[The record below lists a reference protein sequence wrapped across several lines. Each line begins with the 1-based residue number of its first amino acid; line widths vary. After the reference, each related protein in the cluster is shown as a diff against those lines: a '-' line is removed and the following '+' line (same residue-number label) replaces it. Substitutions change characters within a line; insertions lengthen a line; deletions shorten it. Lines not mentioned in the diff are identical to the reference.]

1 MGEMQ
6 HTYVHKHTEKP
17 QTERNIKIT
26 IMLLSISDGLSN
38 KHPRKRILCSLFCV
52 AYCFSE
58 THNQKNKTTK
68 LRGVIKFLVFLIY
81 SEDEREARIL
91 LALSYTR

>member
-6 HTYVHKHTEKP
+6 RKHIHKHVENPKP
-17 QTERNIKIT
+17 ERNIKKN
-26 IMLLSISDGLSN
+26 IMLLSISDELSN
-38 KHPRKRILCSLFCV
+38 KDPRKRILCSLFCV

-58 THNQKNKTTK
+58 THNQRNKTTK

-81 SEDEREARIL
+81 SEDEREA
-91 LALSYTR
+91 